1 VLSLL
6 LALQRL
12 PSAHTIATEH
22 RMIPPAAQYAMP
34 ERAGAKLSDV
44 AASHRSQPE
53 TVATLIA
60 QAAAGV
66 AGR

>member
-1 VLSLL
+1 
-6 LALQRL
+6 
-12 PSAHTIATEH
+12 
-22 RMIPPAAQYAMP
+22 MIPPAAQYAMA

-44 AASHRSQPE
+44 AASHSVYRSQPE